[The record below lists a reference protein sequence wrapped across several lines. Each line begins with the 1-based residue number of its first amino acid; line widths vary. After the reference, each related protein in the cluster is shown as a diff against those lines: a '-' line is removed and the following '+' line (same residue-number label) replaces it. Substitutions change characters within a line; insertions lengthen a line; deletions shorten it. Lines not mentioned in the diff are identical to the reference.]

1 MSRPPAPLPKARGD
15 IVCTNQYA
23 LSYLSPWSQ
32 PSSVAEVAVGR
43 SGKETVTIFAAASAT
58 NAMDEIKAEFARAT
72 GTEVRTSY
80 ASSSTL
86 AQQIENGADADLFLS
101 ADMKWAD
108 HLEAKVPI
116 ARRRTLLGNRLVIV
130 VPAVSKLA
138 LTRPTICSR
147 TRCGISPWATR
158 KLVPAGIYARQALT
172 RLGVWEKLKD
182 KVAAAD
188 DVRHALLYVETGAA
202 EAGIVYATDAAVSK
216 RVRVAL
222 ELPAGLTDAIR
233 YPLLLLKHTPEKQSA
248 TDFFDFLGSP
258 EARRIFEKYGFTMIQ

>member
-1 MSRPPAPLPKARGD
+1 MHQPIRLVLPVTLVAAIIG
-15 IVCTNQYA
+15 CG
-23 LSYLSPWSQ
+23 SPQ
-32 PSSVAEVAVGR
+32 PER

-58 NAMDEIKAEFARAT
+58 NAMDEIKTEFARRT

-101 ADMKWAD
+101 ADVKWAD

-138 LTRPTICSR
+138 LTRPDDLLSDQVR
-147 TRCGISPWATR
+147 HLALGDPQA
-158 KLVPAGIYARQALT
+158 VPAGIYARQALT

-258 EARRIFEKYGFTMIQ
+258 EASRIFEKYGFTMIQ